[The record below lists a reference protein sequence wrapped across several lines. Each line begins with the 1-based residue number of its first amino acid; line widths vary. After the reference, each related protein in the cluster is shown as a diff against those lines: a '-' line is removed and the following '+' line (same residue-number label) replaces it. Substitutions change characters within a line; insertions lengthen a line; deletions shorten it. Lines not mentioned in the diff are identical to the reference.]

1 MLSFCLS
8 DDFMIC
14 CKKIRSG
21 LIMDHTS
28 RENAFKKLY
37 EESYEEMLKF
47 MKGFFYWDWE
57 EAYDVLQE
65 VYLTAYE
72 KIDSLSEHENPVGW
86 LKQTAKYK
94 IYHVFEKKNRIGEI
108 LTDENIMSL
117 NQKFE
122 DDYSGLLET
131 DIKNVLSE
139 DEFRLFYDFYM
150 KGFTINELAR
160 FRDSTDQAV
169 KSKLAR
175 IRKKVRKQLF
185 MLIMFG

>member
-1 MLSFCLS
+1 M
-8 DDFMIC
+8 
-14 CKKIRSG
+14 
-21 LIMDHTS
+21 
-28 RENAFKKLY
+28 
-37 EESYEEMLKF
+37 
-47 MKGFFYWDWE
+47 
-57 EAYDVLQE
+57 
-65 VYLTAYE
+65 
-72 KIDSLSEHENPVGW
+72 
-86 LKQTAKYK
+86 
-94 IYHVFEKKNRIGEI
+94 FEKKNRIGEI

-139 DEFRLFYDFYM
+139 GEFRLFYDFYM
-150 KGFTINELAR
+150 KGFAINELAR

>member
-1 MLSFCLS
+1 MN
-8 DDFMIC
+8 
-14 CKKIRSG
+14 R
-21 LIMDHTS
+21 TS
-28 RENAFKKLY
+28 REIAFDKLY

-47 MKGFFYWDWE
+47 MKGVFYWDRQ

-72 KIDSLSEHENPVGW
+72 KIETLSEHENPMGW

-94 IYHVFEKKNRIGEI
+94 TYHVFDRKNKINEI
-108 LTDENIMSL
+108 LTDENLMSL

-131 DIKNVLSE
+131 DLKNILSE
-139 DEFRLFYDFYM
+139 DEYHLFYDFYI
-150 KGFTINELAR
+150 KGYSLNELAE
-160 FRDSTDQAV
+160 FRESTNQAV

-175 IRKKVRKQLF
+175 IRKKARKQLF
-185 MLIMFG
+185 MLIIFERY

>member
-1 MLSFCLS
+1 M
-8 DDFMIC
+8 DD
-14 CKKIRSG
+14 
-21 LIMDHTS
+21 TS
-28 RENAFKKLY
+28 RENAFNLLY
-37 EESYEEMLKF
+37 DESYEEMLKF

-72 KIDSLSEHENPVGW
+72 KIESLSEHENPVGW

-94 IYHVFEKKNRIGEI
+94 TYHVFEKKNRIDEI

-122 DDYSGLLET
+122 DDYSGLLEVEL
-131 DIKNVLSE
+131 KNVLSE

-150 KGFTINELAR
+150 KGFTINELAG

-175 IRKKVRKQLF
+175 IRKKARKQLF
-185 MLIMFG
+185 ILIMFG

>member
-1 MLSFCLS
+1 MNDTL
-8 DDFMIC
+8 
-14 CKKIRSG
+14 
-21 LIMDHTS
+21 

-47 MKGFFYWDWE
+47 MKGIFYWDWQ
-57 EAYDVLQE
+57 EAYDILQE

-72 KIDSLSEHENPVGW
+72 KIDSLSQHDNPVGW

-94 IYHVFEKKNRIGEI
+94 TYHVFEQKNKINEI

-131 DIKNVLSE
+131 DLKDILSE
-139 DEFRLFYDFYM
+139 D
-150 KGFTINELAR
+150 
-160 FRDSTDQAV
+160 
-169 KSKLAR
+169 
-175 IRKKVRKQLF
+175 
-185 MLIMFG
+185 